1 VGKGVIGHS
10 SKFGDDDTRWGNS
23 ETMGPQEV
31 LDMQLLQ
38 YMKQNNSLPTG
49 NKTKSDMLFTQEG
62 VINKDRNIGLM
73 PQMPLDMAK
82 ALQYSKTDNYQLQK
96 NSSPKGMSKEVF
108 KDMLKLYNKVWLP
121 TKNLLKKKYGKHADG
136 TWNLGTKKLS
146 NPYNLQQKG
155 MLPTG
160 REFDPDDLTPIDH
173 RLLQMMKNFDSYT
186 NLTPQMASGG
196 TGAGG
201 GGATVINNNTTNTNS
216 SPTVVAISSTAHAP
230 TLPSGIGSS
239 MYFA

>member
-1 VGKGVIGHS
+1 M
-10 SKFGDDDTRWGNS
+10 R
-23 ETMGPQEV
+23 
-31 LDMQLLQ
+31 
-38 YMKQNNSLPTG
+38 QNNSLPTG

-196 TGAGG
+196 TGNGVNVD
-201 GGATVINNNTTNTNS
+201 TSNSNNS
-216 SPTVVAISSTAHAP
+216 SIVTNNSSTVLPASTAHAP
-230 TLPSGIGSS
+230 AMPAGMNYSVV
-239 MYFA
+239 